1 MEEITPPPFGPLAAV
16 LALLLRL
23 WGIPGLETPVSLYF
37 AKPSVV
43 DVPASPP
50 RVTGQHTVA
59 VLADRRNSKG
69 IQEQC
74 DVELN
79 LPGAELD
86 HRLLCDLPLAGIP
99 HHRLRVVE
107 PGRGHIFL
115 PGACP
120 KELALPAVTFPRLL
134 NADPADIRTPQ
145 AIRDRCGPS
154 AGVLRRP

>member
-1 MEEITPPPFGPLAAV
+1 MEEITPLPFGPLAAV

-23 WGIPGLETPVSLYF
+23 WGLPGLEAPVSLYF
-37 AKPSVV
+37 AEAPTV
-43 DVPASPP
+43 DTPANPP
-50 RVTGQHTVA
+50 RVIGQHTVA
-59 VLADRRNSKG
+59 VLADRRNSAG
-69 IQEQC
+69 IQQQC
-74 DVELN
+74 DVELE
-79 LPGAELD
+79 LPGADID
-86 HRLLCDLPLAGIP
+86 HRLVCDLPLAGIP

-134 NADPADIRTPQ
+134 SADPLDIRTPQ